1 MSMYEIIENRI
12 KGKTEMPEDLEQ
24 ELIRRIA
31 VIEEEGGV
39 CEDLP
44 RFDWALTVIIAVMFG
59 ILPVILVACGIF

>member
-1 MSMYEIIENRI
+1 MSIYETIERRI
-12 KGKTEMPEDLEQ
+12 KGKTELPEELEQ

-44 RFDWALTVIIAVMFG
+44 KLDWALTVIIAALLG

>member
-1 MSMYEIIENRI
+1 MSIYETIERRI
-12 KGKTEMPEDLEQ
+12 KGKTEMPEELEQ

-44 RFDWALTVIIAVMFG
+44 NLIG
-59 ILPVILVACGIF
+59 H